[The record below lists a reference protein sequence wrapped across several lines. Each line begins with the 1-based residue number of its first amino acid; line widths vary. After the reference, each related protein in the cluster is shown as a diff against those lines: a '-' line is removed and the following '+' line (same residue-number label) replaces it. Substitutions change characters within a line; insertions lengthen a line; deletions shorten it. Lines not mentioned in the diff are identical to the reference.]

1 MKTSLLPQMF
11 IGRSC
16 RNAGFFSI
24 LAVALLAFCLTQSAR
39 AQVTYRYTGNP
50 FSYVGTSDY
59 WGAPVTSVSG
69 YFTVASALAPNTT
82 LLLTPDTIGGTITDY
97 SFTDGR
103 YIDNIGNYATSAP
116 VNIDN
121 GTGSGAP
128 TFAVTTGANGDIT
141 YWDLNILSPTAY
153 LGSWNVNS
161 WNSPVYDTLYDE
173 GTVGDGVIAD
183 PSQSYD
189 AYNNNSPGTWTV
201 TSSVPEPAT
210 LSLMGLGLGGLALL
224 RKQLFG

>member
-1 MKTSLLPQMF
+1 MKTLLLPQMF

-39 AQVTYRYTGNP
+39 AQVTYTYTGNP
-50 FSYVGTSDY
+50 FSYNGSAYSD
-59 WGAPVTSVSG
+59 VTSVSG

-103 YIDNIGNYATSAP
+103 YIDDIGNYSTSAP
-116 VNIDN
+116 VNIDT
-121 GTGSGAP
+121 GIGSGAP

-153 LGSWNVNS
+153 LASWNVNS

-173 GTVGDGVIAD
+173 GAVGDGVVAD

-210 LSLMGLGLGGLALL
+210 LSLIGLGLGGLALL
-224 RKQLFG
+224 RKQRHG